1 MGSPLGRIAIIIDR
15 INELIGHTNNAMALV
30 INKMIVLP
38 TQITM
43 APVLSLP
50 LILANIVKGDKVHI
64 IPTPF
69 TEAIVFE
76 ITEII
81 KYLRPGYKPA

>member
-1 MGSPLGRIAIIIDR
+1 MSSVVDRAAIGIDRVDEIIKHAGIAESLLLMKILTLPCQCTLTPTFSLPIIIAGLFR
-15 INELIGHTNNAMALV
+15 
-30 INKMIVLP
+30 P
-38 TQITM
+38 
-43 APVLSLP
+43 
-50 LILANIVKGDKVHI
+50 DKTHI

-81 KYLRPGYKPA
+81 KYLRPRYKP